1 MPSLHNK
8 NKLRLSHFR
17 YLVIHILFFAAACSN
32 TSSRPDA
39 TVPMS
44 SGDPA
49 LDELNVLI
57 AQRTDDPTLYAQRA
71 ELYYEKD
78 GYDEAIQDLQYALSL
93 DSTNV
98 DYHHLLADVY
108 MDYFRS
114 RLALRT
120 MERAAA
126 LYPERIPT
134 LLKLS
139 EFQYIL
145 KQYEAS
151 FATLDKVLKLEP
163 RNPDAYFMM
172 GMNFKEAG
180 DTTRAINS
188 FQTAVEIEPATV
200 DAWVSLGQLHASIGS
215 PLAMRY
221 FDNAVDEAAN
231 LPARIIAL
239 HAKADYLR
247 DQEQLEEAKA
257 LYREINR
264 MDRQYEEGYFNTGVI
279 YLKQDSL
286 EKAYAHFNMAVEVYP
301 LYIKGY
307 YYRGLTAEL
316 LRNTDQARNDYQ
328 QALNLAPEYTEAQQ
342 GLARLGKAENQ

>member
-1 MPSLHNK
+1 
-8 NKLRLSHFR
+8 LSYFR
-17 YLVIHILFFAAACSN
+17 YLFILVLFSAIACNNAPSDPPP
-32 TSSRPDA
+32 TAPL
-39 TVPMS
+39 T

-49 LDELNVLI
+49 LDEVNALI
-57 AQRTDDPTLYAQRA
+57 AQYGDDPALYAHRA

-78 GYDEAIQDLQYALSL
+78 GYDEAIQDLQTALSM

-151 FATLDKVLKLEP
+151 FATLDKILKLNP
-163 RNPDAYFMM
+163 RNPDAFFMM
-172 GMNFKEAG
+172 GMNFKETG

-188 FQTAVEIEPATV
+188 FQTAVEIEPAMV
-200 DAWVSLGQLHASIGS
+200 DGWISLGQLHASIGS
-215 PLAMRY
+215 PLAERY
-221 FDNAVDEAAN
+221 FNNAIDEA
-231 LPARIIAL
+231 PPGPVSIIPL

-247 DQEQLEEAKA
+247 DQGKLEEAKT
-257 LYREINR
+257 LYKQINQL
-264 MDRQYEEGYFNTGVI
+264 DRQYQEGYFNMGVI
-279 YLKQDSL
+279 FLKQDSI
-286 EKAYAHFNMAVEVYP
+286 EKAYEHFNMAVEMYP
-301 LYIKGY
+301 LYIKAY
-307 YYRGLTAEL
+307 YYRGLTAEVL
-316 LRNTDQARNDYQ
+316 GRIDQAKADYQ
-328 QALNLAPEYTEAQQ
+328 HALNLAPDYTEAQQ
-342 GLARLGKAENQ
+342 GLARLAKGD

>member
-1 MPSLHNK
+1 MSY
-8 NKLRLSHFR
+8 FR
-17 YLVIHILFFAAACSN
+17 YLFVLLTFFAVACNNAPSEA
-32 TSSRPDA
+32 PA
-39 TVPMS
+39 TAPVA

-49 LDELNVLI
+49 IDDVSALI
-57 AQRTDDPTLYAQRA
+57 AQRGDDHSLYAKRA
-71 ELYYEKD
+71 ELYYEKE
-78 GYDEAIQDLQYALSL
+78 GYDEAIQDLQRALSI

-98 DYHHLLADVY
+98 VYHHMLADVY

-151 FATLDKVLKLEP
+151 FSTLDKVLKLEP
-163 RNPDAYFMM
+163 RNPDAFFMM
-172 GMNFKEAG
+172 GMNLKETG

-188 FQTAVEIEPATV
+188 FQTAVEIEPAMV
-200 DAWVSLGQLHASIGS
+200 DGWISLGQLHASIGS
-215 PLAMRY
+215 PLAERY
-221 FDNAVDEAAN
+221 FNNAIDEAPPGPGA
-231 LPARIIAL
+231 IIPL

-247 DQEQLEEAKA
+247 DQGELEAAKA
-257 LYREINR
+257 LYKQINR
-264 MDRQYEEGYFNTGVI
+264 LDRQYEEGYFNTGVI
-279 YLKQDSL
+279 YLKQDSI
-286 EKAYAHFNMAVEVYP
+286 EKAYEHFNIAVEVYP

-316 LRNTDQARNDYQ
+316 LGNTGQAKADYQ
-328 QALNLAPEYTEAQQ
+328 HALNLAPDYTEAQQ
-342 GLARLGKAENQ
+342 GLARLAKNTQ

>member
-1 MPSLHNK
+1 MRYFQYLFVLLFLFLVACK
-8 NKLRLSHFR
+8 NTPAESETSAP
-17 YLVIHILFFAAACSN
+17 VI
-32 TSSRPDA
+32 
-39 TVPMS
+39 

-49 LDELNVLI
+49 IDELNALI

-78 GYDEAIQDLQYALSL
+78 GYDEAIQDLQRALSI

-98 DYHHLLADVY
+98 DYHHFLADVY

-126 LYPERIPT
+126 LYPERIAT

-145 KQYEAS
+145 KQYEPS
-151 FATLDKVLKLEP
+151 FATLDKILTLEP
-163 RNPDAYFMM
+163 RNPDAFFMM
-172 GMNFKEAG
+172 GMNFKETG

-188 FQTAVEIEPATV
+188 FQTAVEVEPGMV
-200 DAWVSLGQLHASIGS
+200 DAWISLGQLHASISS
-215 PLAMRY
+215 PLAEQY
-221 FDNAVDEAAN
+221 FNNAIDEA
-231 LPARIIAL
+231 LPGRGQIISL

-257 LYREINR
+257 LYQEINR
-264 MDRQYEEGYFNTGVI
+264 LDRQYEEGYFNTGVI
-279 YLKQDSL
+279 YFKQDSI
-286 EKAYAHFNMAVEVYP
+286 EKAYEHFNMAVEVYP
-301 LYIKGY
+301 LYVKAY
-307 YYRGLTAEL
+307 YFRGLTAEL
-316 LRNTDQARNDYQ
+316 LGKMAQAKADYQ
-328 QALNLAPEYTEAQQ
+328 HALNLMPDYTEAQQ
-342 GLARLGKAENQ
+342 GLARVAQVE